1 MRGPVAALIARPIIA
16 IGIAVLLLGP
26 MNLGMTGVFI
36 GAISGMLAY
45 TAIVTASMRGGAW
58 RRQIPA

>member
-1 MRGPVAALIARPIIA
+1 
-16 IGIAVLLLGP
+16 

-45 TAIVTASMRGGAW
+45 TAIVTASMKGGAW